1 MAKNETKEKFDAL
14 SENPNASKKRM
25 LKKVG
30 VWCAA
35 GVLVAG
41 IALGT
46 GFGIGCNATY
56 TVTLNS
62 DTENAQLTGAG
73 KYKKGKEVTISAKDM
88 AGYKF
93 DHWEYKGNKVSDKT
107 QYTFKLTKDTK
118 GEYKAVYT
126 ETINLVPSPDNN
138 KVSVD
143 PSQIPNGTMITL
155 TAEDRVG
162 YTFKCWKLN
171 GVEVSNQQSYTFT
184 MSTDTAGEYTAEY
197 TINSYTVSVTSGLES
212 AVLTGANTYEYN
224 STVTVTAS
232 DVTGYLFDH
241 WDLDGN
247 NVSSEKSYTFT
258 LSKANNYTLK
268 AVYVNAYNI
277 TLTSNI
283 PHATLTVSGE
293 YKVGEK
299 VTISASDVEGYTFN
313 HWELGGAQVSTDKT
327 YTFTMSDT
335 TKGEYKAVYDIN
347 TYTVTTTSDT
357 AGATLKGAGTY
368 NYNAEVTLTAE
379 DVEGYTFSHWEYNNT
394 NVSND
399 KSYTFTMLES
409 TKGEYV
415 AVYTINSYEVTLTS
429 NLPSG
434 VGTDTTLTGAGSFD
448 YNTQVTITA
457 SDVTG
462 YTFKRWTLNGE
473 EVSTDKSYTFTMS
486 DTTKGEYK
494 AVYDIN
500 TYTVTTTSDTAG
512 ATLTGAGTYN
522 YNAEVTLTAED
533 VEGYVFSYW
542 EYNGTNV
549 SSNKSYTFT
558 MSEST
563 EGTYKAVYVEAIELT
578 INADGIDN
586 KYMVGKGSTLENA
599 LSTILDENSTQMYS
613 LLNTCGFYTNSDLLE
628 VIDASIVLN
637 NATTIY
643 TKMATLDKI
652 TITDNVVKAKDTKIS
667 GNVVLPYMANE
678 SQVIKLGDNA
688 FENCT
693 LITDVTFPVCV
704 TEIPRYAFNGCSS
717 FTSIDIP
724 EHITSIGF
732 RSFYRCSKVTSVT
745 LPNTL
750 TEIGNGAFENCAKLP
765 SIVFPNSTTLG
776 GYVLQGCSS
785 LTSVTLPN
793 TMPALYAN
801 FFQDCKLLT
810 TVTLPDT
817 ITSLNNDAFHGCA
830 ALTSVNIPEGVTSI
844 GIDTFANCKSLTEIQ
859 LPSTLTTIRARA
871 FDSCIKLTSI
881 VVPEGVT
888 TMELQAFT
896 NCTSLVSITLPSTIS
911 SIGKSTFYN
920 CYNLTDVIIA
930 PNGVTNICEEA
941 FNGCTKL
948 SSITIPEGVTNIEQ
962 NAFLGCTGLTSI
974 TLPDSLLSIESYIFQ
989 RCTSLTSVVIP
1000 KNVKSIGRNIFSGC
1014 TSLTSVTFADTTG
1027 WYCAAKSTDT
1037 SGTDMDVTDAT
1048 QNATKFKSAA
1058 YKSKFWLKKEST
1070 ETTETV

>member
-126 ETINLVPSPDNN
+126 ETINLAPSPDNN

-313 HWELGGAQVSTDKT
+313 HWELGGTQVSTDKT
-327 YTFTMSDT
+327 YTFTMS
-335 TKGEYKAVYDIN
+335 
-347 TYTVTTTSDT
+347 
-357 AGATLKGAGTY
+357 
-368 NYNAEVTLTAE
+368 
-379 DVEGYTFSHWEYNNT
+379 
-394 NVSND
+394 
-399 KSYTFTMLES
+399 ES

-429 NLPSG
+429 NLPTG

-448 YNTQVTITA
+448 YKTKVTITA
-457 SDVTG
+457 NDVTG
-462 YTFKRWTLNGE
+462 YVFKRWTFNGV
-473 EVSTDKSYTFTMS
+473 EVSTDKSYTFTMLES
-486 DTTKGEYK
+486 TKGEYK
-494 AVYDIN
+494 AEYEAMI
-500 TYTVTTTSDTAG
+500 
-512 ATLTGAGTYN
+512 TLTLDVDGVATPYTIEKGT
-522 YNAEVTLTAED
+522 TL
-533 VEGYVFSYW
+533 
-542 EYNGTNV
+542 
-549 SSNKSYTFT
+549 SSVLSNIK
-558 MSEST
+558 
-563 EGTYKAVYVEAIELT
+563 
-578 INADGIDN
+578 DGEIQ
-586 KYMVGKGSTLENA
+586 KYTLE
-599 LSTILDENSTQMYS
+599 
-613 LLNTCGFYTNSDLLE
+613 NTCGFYSNTGLTDFVSLDTQLT
-628 VIDASIVLN
+628 DSS
-637 NATTIY
+637 TIY
-643 TKMATLDKI
+643 TKVATLDKI
-652 TITDNVVKAKDTKIS
+652 TVTDGAVAMKDNTISGEVVIPYMYNGTKI
-667 GNVVLPYMANE
+667 
-678 SQVIKLGDNA
+678 
-688 FENCT
+688 
-693 LITDVTFPVCV
+693 
-704 TEIPRYAFNGCSS
+704 
-717 FTSIDIP
+717 
-724 EHITSIGF
+724 
-732 RSFYRCSKVTSVT
+732 TSVT
-745 LPNTL
+745 TA
-750 TEIGNGAFENCAKLP
+750 GFYNCSYL
-765 SIVFPNSTTLG
+765 L
-776 GYVLQGCSS
+776 
-785 LTSVTLPN
+785 SVVIPEG
-793 TMPALYAN
+793 
-801 FFQDCKLLT
+801 
-810 TVTLPDT
+810 
-817 ITSLNNDAFHGCA
+817 ITSLGTHTFYDCVN
-830 ALTSVNIPEGVTSI
+830 LTNVVISKGVTQIGDSTFYNCRNLVDIRIPEGVTSI
-844 GIDTFANCKSLTEIQ
+844 GNNAFHHCFGITNITIPATVTNLSNSSFDFYNLTNIDVVSGNKVYDSRENCNAIIETETNTLLYGCNNSTIPYGVTSIFSHAFASCLELSNITIPESVTSIGQCAFMDCSNLSNVIISDGVTSIGDEAFHRCTNLTSIIIPNSVTSIGESAFKECEN
-859 LPSTLTTIRARA
+859 LTDVTLSSTLSTIESEVFYACSSLINIVIPNGITSIRSGA
-871 FDSCIKLTSI
+871 FDGCSKLTSI
-881 VVPEGVT
+881 NIPSNVT
-888 TMELQAFT
+888 KIDDQA
-896 NCTSLVSITLPSTIS
+896 
-911 SIGKSTFYN
+911 
-920 CYNLTDVIIA
+920 
-930 PNGVTNICEEA
+930 
-941 FNGCTKL
+941 
-948 SSITIPEGVTNIEQ
+948 
-962 NAFLGCTGLTSI
+962 
-974 TLPDSLLSIESYIFQ
+974 
-989 RCTSLTSVVIP
+989 
-1000 KNVKSIGRNIFSGC
+1000 FSGC
-1014 TSLTSVTFADTTG
+1014 TSLTSVIFEDTNG
-1027 WYCAAKSTDT
+1027 WYYADKSSAT
-1037 SGTDMDVTDAT
+1037 SGTDIDVIDAT
-1048 QNATKFKSAA
+1048 TNATNLKGTL
-1058 YKSKFWLKKEST
+1058 KSKYWFKKDST
-1070 ETTETV
+1070 ESV